1 MATGLLFFKVKGPKT
16 MRIQILTLVL
26 ALAVASLFSGCSG
39 VPPKS
44 ETSTDQPANASA
56 AAPFSNSTNPTAE
69 AKEEKKGGGL
79 FGSGSLVPFSIT
91 VPAGTVVA
99 VRLQNSVSSA
109 TANPGDVFEAVLDEP
124 LIVKGETVAE
134 KGAAVTGRVVE
145 AKSSGRLHNSG
156 YLRLTLA
163 SITLGGKSVPV
174 QTSSLFAKGAN
185 HNKRNAALIGGGAG
199 AGALIGGLAGG
210 GKGAL
215 IGGLVGAGAGTG
227 GAYATG
233 KKDVAFTAERRLSFR
248 LTQPLTTKS

>member
-1 MATGLLFFKVKGPKT
+1 MKFHLFT
-16 MRIQILTLVL
+16 STLTVAVLSL
-26 ALAVASLFSGCSG
+26 ALSGCSG
-39 VPPKS
+39 TPKADGAAPDANNLTATNNGAPAPFANSDANKS
-44 ETSTDQPANASA
+44 ETEHRGFFSSSTH
-56 AAPFSNSTNPTAE
+56 
-69 AKEEKKGGGL
+69 
-79 FGSGSLVPFSIT
+79 VPENLTIP
-91 VPAGTVVA
+91 VGTVVN

-109 TANPGDVFEAVLDEP
+109 TAEPGQNFDAVLDEP
-124 LIVKGETVAE
+124 LVANGKTVAPR
-134 KGAAVTGRVVE
+134 GAAVTGRVVE
-145 AKSSGRLHNSG
+145 AKSSGRLHSSG

-163 SITLGGKSVPV
+163 SITVNGKAMPIE
-174 QTSSLFAKGAN
+174 TSSLFAKGAN

-233 KKDVAFTAERRLSFR
+233 KKDVAFGAERRLSFR

>member
-1 MATGLLFFKVKGPKT
+1 MRQHLFVS
-16 MRIQILTLVL
+16 V
-26 ALAVASLFSGCSG
+26 LAVAVLSSVLTGCSG
-39 VPPKS
+39 VPNNGQAA
-44 ETSTDQPANASA
+44 TDQTATTTQAGT
-56 AAPFSNSTNPTAE
+56 AAPFASEPGTTTE
-69 AKEEKKGGGL
+69 AKPEKKGGL
-79 FGSGSLVPFSIT
+79 FGGGGSLVPSSVT
-91 VPAGTVVA
+91 VPAGTVVS
-99 VRLQNSVSSA
+99 VRLQNTVSSA
-109 TANPGDVFEAVLDEP
+109 TASPGETFDAVLDEP
-124 LIVKGETVAE
+124 LLVKGQTIAE
-134 KGAAVTGRVVE
+134 RGTAVTGRVVE

-163 SITLGGKSVPV
+163 SITIGGKAVPV

-233 KKDVAFTAERRLSFR
+233 KKDVAFGVERRLSFR
-248 LTQPLTTKS
+248 LTQSITTKT

>member
-1 MATGLLFFKVKGPKT
+1 MRKHLL
-16 MRIQILTLVL
+16 IS
-26 ALAVASLFSGCSG
+26 ALAVALVSSVLTGCSG
-39 VPPKS
+39 SPDSGKAA
-44 ETSTDQPANASA
+44 TSDQTAATTEPGGST
-56 AAPFSNSTNPTAE
+56 AAPFSTRE
-69 AKEEKKGGGL
+69 AKTTTEATTEKKGFFGGSSPL
-79 FGSGSLVPFSIT
+79 IPTSVT

-99 VRLQNSVSSA
+99 VRLQSAISSA
-109 TANPGDVFEAVLDEP
+109 TASPGETFDAVLDEP
-124 LIVKGETVAE
+124 LVVKGETVAPT
-134 KGAAVTGRVVE
+134 GTPVTGRVVE
-145 AKSSGRLHNSG
+145 AKSSGRLHDSG

-163 SITLGGKSVPV
+163 SITINGKAIPV

-233 KKDVAFTAERRLSFR
+233 KKDVAFGAERRLSFR
-248 LTQPLTTKS
+248 LTQSLTTKS

>member
-1 MATGLLFFKVKGPKT
+1 
-16 MRIQILTLVL
+16 MRNRMFVSI
-26 ALAVASLFSGCSG
+26 LAVAVLGSVFIGCSGAPKSSDATATDQNSTTQAANAAPAPFSSDSEKSTEAKPEKKGLFSGLTT
-39 VPPKS
+39 P
-44 ETSTDQPANASA
+44 E
-56 AAPFSNSTNPTAE
+56 PT
-69 AKEEKKGGGL
+69 
-79 FGSGSLVPFSIT
+79 T
-91 VPAGTVVA
+91 VTIPAGTVVA
-99 VRLQNSVSSA
+99 VRLQSTVSSA
-109 TANPGDVFEAVLDEP
+109 TANPGDSFSAVLDEA
-124 LIVKGETVAE
+124 LVVKGVTVAP

-145 AKSSGRLHNSG
+145 AKSSGRLHDSG

-163 SITLGGKSVPV
+163 SIEINGNDTPV
-174 QTSSLFAKGAN
+174 QSSSLFAKGAN

-233 KKDVAFTAERRLSFR
+233 KKDVAFAAERRLSFR